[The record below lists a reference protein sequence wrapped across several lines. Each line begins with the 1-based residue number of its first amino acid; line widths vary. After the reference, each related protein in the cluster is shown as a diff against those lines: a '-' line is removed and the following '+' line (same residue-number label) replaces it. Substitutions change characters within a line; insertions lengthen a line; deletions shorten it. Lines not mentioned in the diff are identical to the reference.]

1 MEFLEKFLSKLN
13 RYNDFS
19 NEKMPYLTCI
29 THLNMEISE
38 DEVLNTKVAHI
49 KIDDQFPS
57 KANNK
62 KAKKKINFVNFF
74 YNSKQWLSNLMVP
87 RC

>member
-1 MEFLEKFLSKLN
+1 
-13 RYNDFS
+13 
-19 NEKMPYLTCI
+19 
-29 THLNMEISE
+29 MEISE